1 MSRAGSPMSNNG
13 WYPNAQSSRSASQSP
28 RSASRSPRAIAN
40 AITNLNLTQKRK
52 LLSLAK
58 QLKAAINRK
67 YMYGK
72 QANNLL
78 ESSGITLQEF
88 GMPSTAA
95 SRNIVRRY
103 GQLEN
108 RIHYTHGHLVTTAR
122 KLARNFPTVAHMQPE
137 NIIRNTA
144 ESIRRH
150 EKTLRNIH
158 SGRYQIRG
166 RGWAPRR

>member
-1 MSRAGSPMSNNG
+1 MS
-13 WYPNAQSSRSASQSP
+13 SP
-28 RSASRSPRAIAN
+28 RSSRG
-40 AITNLNLTQKRK
+40 ITNLNLTQKRK

-58 QLKAAINRK
+58 QVKAAFNRK

-78 ESSGITLQEF
+78 ETSGITLQEF

-103 GQLEN
+103 TQLES
-108 RIHYTHGHLVTTAR
+108 RINYTHNHLATVAR
-122 KLARNFPTVAHMQPE
+122 KLVRNFPTVANMQPE
-137 NIIRNTA
+137 NIINNAA

-150 EKTLRNIH
+150 EKALRNIH
-158 SGRYQIRG
+158 SGRYQTHG
-166 RGWAPRR
+166 PRR

>member
-1 MSRAGSPMSNNG
+1 MSS
-13 WYPNAQSSRSASQSP
+13 
-28 RSASRSPRAIAN
+28 SRSPRGIA
-40 AITNLNLTQKRK
+40 NLNLTQKRK

-58 QLKAAINRK
+58 QVKAAFTRK
-67 YMYGK
+67 YMYGR

-103 GQLEN
+103 TQLEN
-108 RIHYTHGHLVTTAR
+108 RIHYTHGHLATVAQ
-122 KLARNFPTVAHMQPE
+122 KLVRNFPTVAHMQPE
-137 NIIRNTA
+137 NIINNVT

-150 EKTLRNIH
+150 EKALKNIH
-158 SGRYQIRG
+158 SGRYQTHG
-166 RGWAPRR
+166 PRR